1 MREIFPLT
9 PLQHSTV
16 PSNSG
21 EIQPNTTTDH
31 FFAFVKGK
39 FYGKHDQVWD
49 DVASEFVTEH
59 GIMQVSMF
67 GILPMATVRDM
78 IEQRGGKAAW
88 AASIECL
95 SGQKFAEPPPVLRVD
110 QPSATPLGTSLFREP
125 AGETSGG
132 YRAPRFAGGAL
143 GLQLQKS
150 ERLQSC
156 IIPQH
161 LIVGAFSRGD
171 NFNKATDFIKLK
183 EQTQICE
190 AVWTWVVYNYAN
202 VGNCRIL
209 FAHLE
214 KQIED
219 IVPTPY
225 KVANRW
231 AKVLAT
237 FWENRRRTNAAAR
250 GLASRF
256 SAPPAPP
263 PTRPRL
269 HPPPPPQSMYQ
280 YLQDTVCLKVE
291 DLPLGGQE
299 GETAEALKLLID
311 GGLLVKKPLD
321 DGAPLL
327 SQAQPIA
334 LVLHPAP
341 LHPGILSITYCLVLG
356 G

>member
-1 MREIFPLT
+1 MREIYALSPPL
-9 PLQHSTV
+9 PTV
-16 PSNSG
+16 PSHQG
-21 EIQPNTTTDH
+21 EVQTDTRTKD
-31 FFAFVKGK
+31 FFAYVKTE
-39 FYGKHDQVWD
+39 FDGKHDQVWD
-49 DVASEFVTEH
+49 DVTSELVTEH
-59 GIMQVSMF
+59 GIVQVGMF
-67 GILPMATVRDM
+67 GTLPLATMREL
-78 IEQRGGKAAW
+78 IAEKGGKGSW
-88 AASIECL
+88 AATIECL
-95 SGQKFAEPPPVLRVD
+95 SRQEFATPPPVGTVSRIP
-110 QPSATPLGTSLFREP
+110 PSPLGASLSHEP
-125 AGETSGG
+125 AGETFGG
-132 YRAPRFAGGAL
+132 HREARFGGGQL
-143 GLQLQKS
+143 GVQLKKA
-150 ERLQSC
+150 ERLKTC
-156 IIPQH
+156 IIPQD
-161 LIVGAFSRGD
+161 LIYGALLDGV
-171 NFNKATDFIKLK
+171 NFNKATGFIKPK

-190 AVWTWVVYNYAN
+190 AVWTWVVLNYAN
-202 VGNCRIL
+202 VSNCKIL
-209 FAHLE
+209 FEHLGS
-214 KQIED
+214 QIED
-219 IVPTPY
+219 IVPRPY
-225 KVANRW
+225 NIQKRW

-237 FWENRRRTNAAAR
+237 FWENRRRKSAAAR

-269 HPPPPPQSMYQ
+269 HLPPPPQSMYQ

>member
-1 MREIFPLT
+1 MMRESFPLT

-95 SGQKFAEPPPVLRVD
+95 SGQKFAEPPPVLRVG

-161 LIVGAFSRGD
+161 LIVGAFSRGV

-214 KQIED
+214 KQIEALVSAGEAGTGTSSAATSALELRLS
-219 IVPTPY
+219 IM
-225 KVANRW
+225 
-231 AKVLAT
+231 AKDLEDARAAHAT
-237 FWENRRRTNAAAR
+237 VTSHLSEEQHAKRIKSEAATRAARRDAMRAAAEER
-250 GLASRF
+250 RLAVVAEHR
-256 SAPPAPP
+256 P
-263 PTRPRL
+263 PTR
-269 HPPPPPQSMYQ
+269 
-280 YLQDTVCLKVE
+280 
-291 DLPLGGQE
+291 
-299 GETAEALKLLID
+299 GE
-311 GGLLVKKPLD
+311 
-321 DGAPLL
+321 
-327 SQAQPIA
+327 
-334 LVLHPAP
+334 
-341 LHPGILSITYCLVLG
+341 
-356 G
+356 